1 MAAKKVTIPIPA
13 GYQVPEGTQDGQT
26 FDESV
31 TFKLEGDK
39 LCVYAINGAVLPAF
53 EDEKEQGQ
61 KSGTDDG
68 LQARY
73 AAAMSAQ
80 QPAA

>member
-1 MAAKKVTIPIPA
+1 MAKKVTFPIPA

-53 EDEKEQGQ
+53 EKDDEQGQ
-61 KSGTDDG
+61 KADAG

-73 AAAMSAQ
+73 QAAMAAQ
-80 QPAA
+80 QQSPVQ